1 MMYKQHFVVTRS
13 TDRNGMAGR
22 YKLGAFVKLARP
34 GAEEVSGVSSIRISR
49 LIPGSGP
56 KPGTSGDFVGSNF
69 PVLTKEFPVRP
80 FPEFDLKLLILL

>member
-1 MMYKQHFVVTRS
+1 
-13 TDRNGMAGR
+13 MAAR